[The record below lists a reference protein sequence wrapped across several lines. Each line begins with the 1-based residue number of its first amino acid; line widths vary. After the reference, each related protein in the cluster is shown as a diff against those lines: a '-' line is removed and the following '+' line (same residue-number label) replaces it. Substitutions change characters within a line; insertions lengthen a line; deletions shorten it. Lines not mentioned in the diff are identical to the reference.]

1 MATIY
6 QMKQQLSELGSE
18 LRNITDEIRS
28 KAGDPGVKIEE
39 LRDLKQKQTDM
50 EERFTLLKEEVKKQE
65 DEERKRLE
73 EQMKRDNPVS
83 GVEGTEKRMI
93 AAKADMIRSAILG
106 KKMSD
111 ETRNLL
117 GALPAPHASGGD
129 KFLPTNM
136 SNQLVSE
143 PFTRNP
149 LRSVIRMTNVKG
161 LEVPKIAY
169 TLDDD
174 AFIGDEDTAKEIDL
188 TGDKVSFGRF
198 KFKVKARISDTV
210 LHGSDLD
217 LVNYVENALRSGLAA
232 KEKKVSFADTP
243 ATGEEHMS
251 FYSTQNAITE
261 VPGETLFESITNAI
275 ADLHEDFREN
285 AKVVMK
291 YSDYVSLLTTL
302 ANNSSTLFSAPP
314 ESIIGKP
321 VVFSDSATTPIVGDF
336 NYCHLNYDGAM
347 IYDSDKD
354 VDKGEYL
361 FVLTGWLDQHI
372 LLKSAFRRAK
382 VVVTP

>member
-6 QMKQQLSELGSE
+6 QMKQNLSELGAE
-18 LRNITDEIRS
+18 LSSITSEIRS
-28 KAGDPGVKIEE
+28 KAGDPAVKIEE
-39 LRDLKQKQTDM
+39 LRELKSNQSDI
-50 EERFTLLKEEVKKQE
+50 EERFKLLKEEIEALEK
-65 DEERKRLE
+65 EERAKLE
-73 EQMKRDNPVS
+73 VQIKNSNPVF
-83 GVEGTEKRMI
+83 GADGDEQRMI

-106 KKMSD
+106 KSMS
-111 ETRNLL
+111 EEARNLL
-117 GALPAPHASGGD
+117 GALPSPHTSGGD

-149 LRSVIRMTNVKG
+149 LRGVIRMTNVKG

-232 KEKKVSFADTP
+232 KEKKVSFAETP

-261 VPGETLFESITNAI
+261 VPGGTLFESILNAI

-291 YSDYVSLLTTL
+291 YSDYLSLLSTL
-302 ANNSSTLFSAPP
+302 ANQSSTLFSAPP

-321 VVFSDSATTPIVGDF
+321 VVFSDAATTPIIGDF
-336 NYCHLNYDGAM
+336 NYCHLNYDGSM

-354 VDKGEYL
+354 VNKGEYL
-361 FVLTGWLDQHI
+361 FVLTSWIDQHL